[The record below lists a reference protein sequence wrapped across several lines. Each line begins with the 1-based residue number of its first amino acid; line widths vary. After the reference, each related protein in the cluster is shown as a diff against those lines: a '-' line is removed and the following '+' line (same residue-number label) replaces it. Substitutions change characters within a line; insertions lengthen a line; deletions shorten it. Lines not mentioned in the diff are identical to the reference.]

1 MEEFFSEIDLDQ
13 IPVKNIKILSSPKTM
28 GIRRVEESGVCLCLI
43 TIRHLPIFYTP
54 LIIPME

>member
-1 MEEFFSEIDLDQ
+1 MEDFFSEIDLDQ

-43 TIRHLPIFYTP
+43 TIRHLPFST
-54 LIIPME
+54 LR